1 MGNRIICFFKF
12 DNNQDPRAIFH
23 SQTIPD
29 GPHCIKHRSSFHI
42 SILVVMN
49 NFGEK
54 KFEPLSKASETIL
67 KSTFVSEIQRQF
79 WVKRLL

>member
-12 DNNQDPRAIFH
+12 DNNQDPRSIFH

-29 GPHCIKHRSSFHI
+29 GPQCIKHRPSFHK

-67 KSTFVSEIQRQF
+67 KSTFVSETGRQF
-79 WVKRLL
+79 WIKRLF

>member
-1 MGNRIICFFKF
+1 MGNRIIYFFKF
-12 DNNQDPRAIFH
+12 DNNQDFRAIF
-23 SQTIPD
+23 QTIPD
-29 GPHCIKHRSSFHI
+29 GPHCIKYRSSFHK

-67 KSTFVSEIQRQF
+67 KSTFVSEIER
-79 WVKRLL
+79 